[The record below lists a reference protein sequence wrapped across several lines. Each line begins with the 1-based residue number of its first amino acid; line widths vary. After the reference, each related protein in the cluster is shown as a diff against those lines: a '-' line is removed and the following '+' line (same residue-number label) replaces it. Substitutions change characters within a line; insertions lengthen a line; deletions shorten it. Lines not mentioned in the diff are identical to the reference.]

1 MNIYISEKLLW
12 TILWSSAQQVEDG
25 KLIIVQ
31 EGSIQKFKKKL
42 LGWLGSQ
49 GILLQKLFLAKS
61 SLADVLD
68 MWKFLEPVTVSR
80 RSGYTFKV
88 FRSFKESIDDG

>member
-1 MNIYISEKLLW
+1 METRLILYIIRYRMNIYISEKLLW

-42 LGWLGSQ
+42 LGSQ
-49 GILLQKLFLAKS
+49 GILLRPN
-61 SLADVLD
+61 
-68 MWKFLEPVTVSR
+68 PVWLMFWTC
-80 RSGYTFKV
+80 GNF
-88 FRSFKESIDDG
+88 